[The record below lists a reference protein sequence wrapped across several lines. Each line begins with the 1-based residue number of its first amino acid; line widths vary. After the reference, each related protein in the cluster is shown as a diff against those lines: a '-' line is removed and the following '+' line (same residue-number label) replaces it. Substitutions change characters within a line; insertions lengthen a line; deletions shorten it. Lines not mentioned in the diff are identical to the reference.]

1 MGQRGP
7 EGADL
12 GEPVVVP
19 AADSPPRGFPVGML
33 VGLLVAVIVA
43 VGLSV
48 FIVMRIVGPQVEQRR
63 IMKREMDQM
72 GETINEIIGSIKQ
85 FPLDSTVVN
94 LAGTNAER
102 YLKVTVELGYE
113 YMGPGEDQLGR
124 ELTNRRAEIRNQLIT
139 VLSTKQLQ
147 DVDSPEGREAIRREI
162 LNRIN
167 AMLVSGRVLNVYYTE
182 FVVQ

>member
-1 MGQRGP
+1 MGQRRP
-7 EGADL
+7 EGADID
-12 GEPVVVP
+12 EPVVVP
-19 AADSPPRGFPVGML
+19 AAAQAGGGFPVAML
-33 VGLLVAVIVA
+33 AGLLGAVVIA

-48 FIVMRIVGPQVEQRR
+48 FIVMRIIGPQVEQRR
-63 IMKREMDQM
+63 IMKEELDQM
-72 GETINEIIGSIKQ
+72 GETINQIIGSIKQ

-113 YMGPGEDQLGR
+113 YVGPGEDRLGT
-124 ELTNRRAEIRNQLIT
+124 ELTNRRPEIRNQLISI
-139 VLSTKQLQ
+139 LSTKELQ

-162 LNRIN
+162 LNRVN